1 MLTRS
6 LDMLFYSYTLIW
18 LLVFF
23 FMIFLSQKIRKLEKK
38 YDELEHRAE
47 EAKK

>member
-18 LLVFF
+18 LLIFIF
-23 FMIFLSQKIRKLEKK
+23 LMFLSQKTRKLEKK
-38 YDELEHRAE
+38 YHELEHRAE